1 MDDRHDQ
8 RINNILEEGMAGKK
22 KRNPLSG
29 GGKKLTITELYDN
42 SSNCFCTRV
51 ESTIPQRR
59 ARKEKVIY
67 LFALCK
73 F

>member
-8 RINNILEEGMAGKK
+8 RINNILEEGIAGK
-22 KRNPLSG
+22 PLSKTPIERR
-29 GGKKLTITELYDN
+29 KKLTITELYDI

-59 ARKEKVIY
+59 ARKEIVIY

-73 F
+73 L